1 MDKEDRPICFKLSIK
16 PVEGKVDKKTRNLI
30 LTIFYQIK
38 VRRKVIGST
47 IVVIGC
53 DFIEDEIDEEIE

>member
-1 MDKEDRPICFKLSIK
+1 MSLFLEK
-16 PVEGKVDKKTRNLI
+16 
-30 LTIFYQIK
+30 
-38 VRRKVIGST
+38 RKIIGST